1 MMQDWQFWA
10 ALSVVAVTLITL
22 TVSTWRR
29 MHNKSSGAGCH
40 ADCGCV
46 KTELVR
52 DVGRPR

>member
-1 MMQDWQFWA
+1 MQDWQSWA
-10 ALSVVAVTLITL
+10 ALSVVAMALITL

-29 MHNKSSGAGCH
+29 MHNKTSGAGCH
-40 ADCGCV
+40 GDCGCV